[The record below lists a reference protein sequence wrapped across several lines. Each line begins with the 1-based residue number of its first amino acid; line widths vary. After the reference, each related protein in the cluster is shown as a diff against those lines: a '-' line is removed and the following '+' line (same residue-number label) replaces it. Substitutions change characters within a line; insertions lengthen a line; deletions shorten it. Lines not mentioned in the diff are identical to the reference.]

1 MLVVVHW
8 DSDDEVGGVGDL
20 FCVVDLLG
28 DVVDE
33 GPVVEGDLVCGS
45 L

>member
-1 MLVVVHW
+1 VLIVVHW
-8 DSDDEVGGVGDL
+8 DSNGEVGGVGDL
-20 FCVVDLLG
+20 FGVVDLLD